1 MLFCE
6 NRLVKLLWTNKP
18 TIETIWLYVPISID
32 MWELPLLLP
41 IYLDAWGESFKRK
54 EEVTVK
60 GPIWFCTWR
69 DNPRNVSWARA
80 RELTLLCITII
91 CRLLHLAT
99 RKRRLVES
107 SGHVFPQ
114 KMEGHK
120 WIEILPL
127 AECPFSS
134 KCSYVHIP
142 FVVDISQGWW
152 LVQWD

>member
-1 MLFCE
+1 MISPPMLFWE

-18 TIETIWLYVPISID
+18 TIETICTYLSICENFPSYYPSIL
-32 MWELPLLLP
+32 MLW
-41 IYLDAWGESFKRK
+41 ESFKH
-54 EEVTVK
+54 
-60 GPIWFCTWR
+60 GNWWQLR
-69 DNPRNVSWARA
+69 DHLILHLEGHPRNVSWARA

-127 AECPFSS
+127 ARECPFSS
-134 KCSYVHIP
+134 KCSYVYIP
-142 FVVDISQGWW
+142 CIVDISQG
-152 LVQWD
+152 

>member
-1 MLFCE
+1 MISPPMLFWE
-6 NRLVKLLWTNKP
+6 NRLVKLLWPNKP
-18 TIETIWLYVPISID
+18 TIETNTCTYLSIC
-32 MWELPLLLP
+32 ENFPSYYP
-41 IYLDAWGESFKRK
+41 IYLDAWGESFKHGIL
-54 EEVTVK
+54 VTVK
-60 GPIWFCTWR
+60 GPMWFCTWR
-69 DNPRNVSWARA
+69 VPHPRNVSWARA

-127 AECPFSS
+127 ARECPFSS
-134 KCSYVHIP
+134 KCSYVYIP
-142 FVVDISQGWW
+142 CIVDISQG
-152 LVQWD
+152 